1 MTHTYVSTIIPHA
14 ADTVWAMVKDFG
26 EYRWGEGVGEARI
39 ENGLD
44 PNTPGAIRCFAYY
57 GRPSRQRLVAHSAEK
72 RLQSWESVEPFD
84 PTLSYYQA
92 TLRITPV
99 TTSNSSFVE
108 WWSDF
113 EATTEAAPGWQ
124 TMQQRE
130 FGKSF
135 KRLERLLDEASLTT
149 AYYST
154 LVDLPVETVWSLIR
168 DFNNYPAYIDG
179 VTESVIEDGKRGDE
193 VGAVRRF
200 LYHDNWIRQRLA
212 DHSDER
218 RSLTYVG
225 IDPFAYPAGLSHEN
239 PAPVR
244 YEGTMHLLPIVDG
257 TRTFIEWSVSFDA
270 VARDVETWRSLFL
283 TLIPEW
289 AASLRRTLT
298 RSHQELNE
306 KEKASHFRDGPL
318 GRERPPSRAPQL

>member
-1 MTHTYVSTIIPHA
+1 MTHTYVSTVIPHA
-14 ADTVWAMVKDFG
+14 ADTVWAMVKDFS
-26 EYRWGEGVGEARI
+26 EYRWGEGVGEAHI

-44 PNTPGAIRCFAYY
+44 SNAPGASRAFAYY

-72 RLQSWESVEPFD
+72 RMQSWESVEAFD
-84 PTLSYYQA
+84 PTLSYYKA

-99 TTSNSSFVE
+99 TTSSSSFVE
-108 WWSDF
+108 WLSDF
-113 EATTEAAPGWQ
+113 EATPEAAPGWQ
-124 TMQQRE
+124 AMQQRE
-130 FGKSF
+130 FGKSLN
-135 KRLERLLDEASLTT
+135 RLEKLLDERSLTT

-154 LVDLPVETVWSLIR
+154 SLALPVEAVWSLIR

-200 LYHDNWIRQRLA
+200 RYHDNWIRQRLA

-225 IDPFAYPAGLSHEN
+225 LDPFAYPAGLPHAS

-257 TRTFIEWSVSFDA
+257 TRTFLEWSVSFDA
-270 VARDVETWRSLFL
+270 AAADVETWRSLFL
-283 TLIPEW
+283 ELIPEW
-289 AASLRRTLT
+289 AASLRRTLI
-298 RSHQELNE
+298 RSH
-306 KEKASHFRDGPL
+306 
-318 GRERPPSRAPQL
+318 